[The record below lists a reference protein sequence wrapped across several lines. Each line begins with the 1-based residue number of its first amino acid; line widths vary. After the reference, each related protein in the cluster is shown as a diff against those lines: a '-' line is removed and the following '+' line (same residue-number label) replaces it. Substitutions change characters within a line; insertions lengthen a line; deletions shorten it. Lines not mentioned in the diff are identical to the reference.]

1 MLNITNHQRNANQNH
16 NEIPIMRVRMAII
29 KKTTDITVDE
39 DVEKRELLYT
49 IGGHVNW
56 IGHYEK
62 QCESS
67 SKAKSK
73 TTI

>member
-1 MLNITNHQRNANQNH
+1 
-16 NEIPIMRVRMAII
+16 MRVRMAII
-29 KKTTDITVDE
+29 KKTTDINVDE

-49 IGGHVNW
+49 IGGRVNW

-62 QCESS
+62 QCGSS

-73 TTI
+73 TTVWSSNSSPGYISIKN